1 MRNAWS
7 SSKVVHSKQF
17 SNHSLP
23 LRFCC
28 ACYVDTDGF
37 CCTVTFWDTPKSNDT
52 ARLKRSVVSTQQRKV
67 GNQTKHSR
75 GERKIFKKSACSKPR
90 QRSNIQIDTR
100 EKESLKK
107 PRGGTT
113 NHLVVLWDMRRSSE
127 ETYST
132 SFISHCITWG
142 DTWTPTHLSAM
153 KTSNTHICF
162 LISSTLKWTQ
172 TTGLEPTRRVYGTKL
187 RIVCKCFCRVHEIK
201 QVFMYSSVRVLSIQT
216 PSAVITAKHVR
227 SIADLLT
234 VYLCERRHSLTLWNF
249 PDQIK

>member
-75 GERKIFKKSACSKPR
+75 GERKIKKKSACSKPR
-90 QRSNIQIDTR
+90 QHSNIHIDTR

-107 PRGGTT
+107 TE
-113 NHLVVLWDMRRSSE
+113 RRNNESPCRPVRH
-127 ETYST
+127 ETEQ
-132 SFISHCITWG
+132 WG
-142 DTWTPTHLSAM
+142 DIQYIIYQSLHHLRRHLDSNTFICYENFKYTHLF
-153 KTSNTHICF
+153 SN
-162 LISSTLKWTQ
+162 LSSTLKWTQ
-172 TTGLEPTRRVYGTKL
+172 TTGLEPTRRV
-187 RIVCKCFCRVHEIK
+187 
-201 QVFMYSSVRVLSIQT
+201 
-216 PSAVITAKHVR
+216 
-227 SIADLLT
+227 
-234 VYLCERRHSLTLWNF
+234 
-249 PDQIK
+249 